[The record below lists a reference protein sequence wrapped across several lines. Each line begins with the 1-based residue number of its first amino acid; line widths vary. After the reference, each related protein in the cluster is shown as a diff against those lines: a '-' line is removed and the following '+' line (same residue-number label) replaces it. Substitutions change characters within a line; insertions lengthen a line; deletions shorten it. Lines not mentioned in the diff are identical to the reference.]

1 MDGGRHLEAK
11 EAETAVLGAVFL
23 DPSAFDRV
31 SEFITS
37 PDFFSPRN
45 QLIFEHMS
53 ELREEGEPIDT
64 VTLAQALEQS
74 SNLQNA
80 GGMDYLISLDS
91 ASASTLNVEHHASIV
106 HEMAEIRRLIATCAD
121 VMQQAHS
128 GDYDHAD
135 KLFDEAQAAIFEV
148 GARARKGSFV
158 GMKDALRTVIEHV
171 QAAFESKASVTGTGT
186 GFIDLDRKTS
196 GLQGGDLIVLA
207 GRPGMGKTAF
217 ALNLASNAAIHSQV
231 SVAIFSLEMPTRQLA
246 QRLLACEARVDS
258 ERMRSGSLAEGDIDS
273 LLHAVRTMN
282 DWSVHIDDTPGA
294 SVMEVRSKCRRLASD
309 KRLPPLGLVIIDY
322 LQLMSGRGNNR
333 SREQEISEMSRSL
346 KSLAK
351 ELDVPIIALS
361 QLNRGVES
369 RPNKRP
375 LMSDLRESGAIEQDA
390 DIIMFVYRDEY
401 YDENSEDIGLCEVII
416 AKQRN
421 GPIGTSKLKF
431 FKEWSRFDNFM
442 VDGA

>member
-11 EAETAVLGAVFL
+11 EAETAVLGAIFL
-23 DPSAFDRV
+23 DSNAFDRV
-31 SEFITS
+31 SESITHA
-37 PDFFSPRN
+37 DFFSPRN
-45 QLIFEHMS
+45 QLIFEHMGQ
-53 ELREEGEPIDT
+53 LRDVGEPIDT
-64 VTLAQALEQS
+64 VTLATSMEQAGKLEA
-74 SNLQNA
+74 A
-80 GGMDYLISLDS
+80 GGMDYLLSLDS

-106 HEMAEIRRLIATCAD
+106 HEMAEIRRLISTCAN
-121 VMQQAHS
+121 VMEQAHS
-128 GDYDHAD
+128 GDYEHAER
-135 KLFDEAQAAIFEV
+135 LFDEAQAAIFEV
-148 GARARKGSFV
+148 GASARKGSFIV
-158 GMKDALRTVIEHV
+158 MKEALKTVIEHV
-171 QAAFESKASVTGTGT
+171 QAAFESKATVTGTGT

-196 GLQGGDLIVLA
+196 GLQGGDLIILA

-217 ALNLASNAAIHSQV
+217 ALNLASNAAIHSKV

-246 QRLLACEARVDS
+246 ARLLACEARVDS
-258 ERMRSGSLAEGDIDS
+258 EKMRSGSLADGDIDS
-273 LLHAVRTMN
+273 LLQAVRSMN
-282 DWSVHIDDTPGA
+282 DWSIHIDDTPGA
-294 SVMEVRSKCRRLASD
+294 TVMEIRSKCRRLASD
-309 KRLPPLGLVIIDY
+309 KKLPPLGLVVIDY
-322 LQLMSGRGNNR
+322 LQLMQGRANR

-351 ELDVPIIALS
+351 ELNVPIIALS

-401 YDENSEDIGLCEVII
+401 YNEDTEDQGLCEVII

-421 GPIGTSKLKF
+421 GPIGTTKLKF

-442 VDGA
+442 IDQH

>member
-11 EAETAVLGAVFL
+11 EAEVAVLGAVFL
-23 DPSAFDRV
+23 DPNAFDIV
-31 SEFITS
+31 SESLTS
-37 PDFFSPRN
+37 PDFFAPRH
-45 QLIFEHMS
+45 QLIFEHMA

-64 VTLAQALEQS
+64 VTVATALEQS
-74 SNLQNA
+74 SNLEAA

-91 ASASTLNVEHHASIV
+91 ASASTLNVQHHAAIV
-106 HEMAEIRRLIATCAD
+106 HEMAEIRRLISTCAN
-121 VMQQAHS
+121 VMEQAHS
-128 GDYDHAD
+128 GDYEHAD
-135 KLFDEAQAAIFEV
+135 RLFDEAQAAIFEV
-148 GARARKGSFV
+148 GAKARKGSFTV
-158 GMKDALRTVIEHV
+158 MKDALRTVIEHV
-171 QAAFESKASVTGTGT
+171 QSAFESKASVTGTST

-217 ALNLASNAAIHSQV
+217 ALNLASNAAIHSK
-231 SVAIFSLEMPTRQLA
+231 VAVAVFSLEMPTRQLA
-246 QRLLACEARVDS
+246 ARLLACEARVDS
-258 ERMRSGSLAEGDIDS
+258 EKMRSGSLAEGDIDS
-273 LLHAVRTMN
+273 LLNAVRSMN
-282 DWSVHIDDTPGA
+282 DWSIHIDDTPGA
-294 SVMEVRSKCRRLASD
+294 SVMEIRSKCRRLASD
-309 KRLPPLGLVIIDY
+309 KSLPPLGLVVIDY
-322 LQLMSGRGNNR
+322 LQLMRGRSNR

-375 LMSDLRESGAIEQDA
+375 MMSDLRESGAIEQDA

-401 YDENSEDIGLCEVII
+401 YDENSEDRGLCEVII
-416 AKQRN
+416 SKQRN
-421 GPIGTSKLKF
+421 GPIGTTKLKF

-442 VDGA
+442 VDNH